1 MIVTPT
7 MITKYIQKVL
17 HGTDWQLDMAA
28 LQLMQTVSPFMKQII
43 TLKYMEM
50 GIVYFLMT
58 QRISRS
64 MTRDALQN
72 IPVHR
77 ELSLFRIRLM
87 ILL

>member
-7 MITKYIQKVL
+7 MITKYIRRVL

-50 GIVYFLMT
+50 GIAYFLMT

-77 ELSLFRIRLM
+77 GLSLFRIRSM

>member
-1 MIVTPT
+1 MTATLIMI
-7 MITKYIQKVL
+7 IRYIQRVL

-50 GIVYFLMT
+50 GIAYSLMT
-58 QRISRS
+58 QRILRS
-64 MTRDALQN
+64 MKRDALQN

-77 ELSLFRIRLM
+77 GLSLFRIRSM